1 MWGKILSVLITVA
14 IKDILVFIIIFLL
27 MLVWSIHA
35 QTPPVRE
42 LEVTVEARDST
53 EDVQEE
59 DCGGESLD
67 SFTGALT
74 GIFLLRMLHVQGI
87 TWGGG
92 GSGYWGRGG
101 EGSSLLNGIFS
112 VPINTTALPTP
123 IGLSRHVKYH
133 WHRRYGGYN
142 STICRLYVCT

>member
-1 MWGKILSVLITVA
+1 MLSKILSVLITVA

-92 GSGYWGRGG
+92 AQAIGAWGARAQA
-101 EGSSLLNGIFS
+101 F
-112 VPINTTALPTP
+112 
-123 IGLSRHVKYH
+123 
-133 WHRRYGGYN
+133 
-142 STICRLYVCT
+142 